1 MPRIAVDAMGSDAAP
16 RVEVEGVVAAVRAR
30 GIEVLLVGDE
40 ARLKT
45 ELASLGA
52 ERERIVIRHA
62 PDVITMHDAPS
73 MAVKQKKKSSMRVC
87 FDLVKAGE
95 ADAVVSAGN
104 SGAMMACGLFVL
116 GRLPGVER
124 PAIVTTFPTKAGE
137 CALLDMGA
145 NVDPKPS
152 VLAQFGV
159 FGAVYARL
167 LHGKG
172 HPKVGLLS
180 NGSEEHK
187 GTPLTRE
194 AHQILARAAGT
205 GADFDFVGY
214 VEGRDIFRG
223 EVDVVVTDG
232 FTGNVVLKCVEGA
245 GETIMEMVREE
256 VMRSGVFAKIGAA
269 LMTGALRRLKRR
281 TDYAEHGGAPLLGID
296 GVALICHGGS
306 NAKAMQNAV
315 YVADRFAQLGLGK
328 ELTAALARHA
338 GLWDA
343 PAAPAA
349 AVEAMP

>member
-30 GIEVLLVGDE
+30 GIDVVLVGDE
-40 ARLKT
+40 TRLRA
-45 ELASLGA
+45 ELKSLGA
-52 ERERIVIRHA
+52 EGARIAVRHA

-124 PAIVTTFPTKAGE
+124 PAIVTTFPTRAGE

-145 NVDPKPS
+145 NVDPKPA

-159 FGAVYARL
+159 LGAVYARL
-167 LHGKG
+167 LHGKTR
-172 HPKVGLLS
+172 PKVGLLS

-194 AHQILARAAGT
+194 AHQILARVPAGD
-205 GADFDFVGY
+205 ADFSYVGY
-214 VEGRDIFRG
+214 VEGRDIFEG
-223 EVDVVVTDG
+223 QVDVVVTDG
-232 FTGNVVLKCVEGA
+232 FTGNVLLKCVEGA
-245 GETIMEMVREE
+245 AETML
-256 VMRSGVFAKIGAA
+256 GTKI
-269 LMTGALRRLKRR
+269 R
-281 TDYAEHGGAPLLGID
+281 
-296 GVALICHGGS
+296 
-306 NAKAMQNAV
+306 
-315 YVADRFAQLGLGK
+315 
-328 ELTAALARHA
+328 A
-338 GLWDA
+338 GL
-343 PAAPAA
+343 PRRIAA
-349 AVEAMP
+349 